1 MFNFGNIASADDGW
15 SENGERFAG
24 ERNTLIAFGEEFAF
38 HYCPPGTF
46 TMGSPEDEER
56 RRDDETQHEVTLTR
70 GFWLMETPVTQEQW
84 RAVMGNSPSKNS
96 GEANLPVENVSWNDF
111 QEFIG
116 KLNDG
121 VFSPNGRV
129 FSLPT
134 EAQWEYAC
142 RAGTTGARY
151 DDLDIIAWSDENDL
165 DDKPRPVGLKKPN
178 AWGIYDTL
186 GNVWEGEYPTY
197 DSSSEDSL
205 AADADSSSIQRKIV
219 MNWSLD
225 LEVEDFDAAYADIE
239 RIAADNG
246 GYVVSGYTN
255 GDNSG
260 GRRDG
265 FISIRVEADSAHR
278 AVDEICALGEVLYND
293 FSSQDVTSEYY
304 DLEARLSAYQAQ
316 EQRLLELYGQAV
328 SVSEMLEIENQLTR
342 VRSDIE
348 SLQGKLKYY
357 DQVTALSL
365 IEIGLSSPAVYT
377 QTVEPKGWQG
387 FVSKL
392 KSGFLTGLNNTLD
405 GLASF
410 LVWLARAL
418 PFLVVLA
425 LVIIVVVSL
434 FRHARHKGKPRK

>member
-1 MFNFGNIASADDGW
+1 
-15 SENGERFAG
+15 
-24 ERNTLIAFGEEFAF
+24 
-38 HYCPPGTF
+38 
-46 TMGSPEDEER
+46 
-56 RRDDETQHEVTLTR
+56 
-70 GFWLMETPVTQEQW
+70 
-84 RAVMGNSPSKNS
+84 
-96 GEANLPVENVSWNDF
+96 
-111 QEFIG
+111 
-116 KLNDG
+116 
-121 VFSPNGRV
+121 
-129 FSLPT
+129 
-134 EAQWEYAC
+134 
-142 RAGTTGARY
+142 
-151 DDLDIIAWSDENDL
+151 
-165 DDKPRPVGLKKPN
+165 
-178 AWGIYDTL
+178 
-186 GNVWEGEYPTY
+186 
-197 DSSSEDSL
+197 
-205 AADADSSSIQRKIV
+205 